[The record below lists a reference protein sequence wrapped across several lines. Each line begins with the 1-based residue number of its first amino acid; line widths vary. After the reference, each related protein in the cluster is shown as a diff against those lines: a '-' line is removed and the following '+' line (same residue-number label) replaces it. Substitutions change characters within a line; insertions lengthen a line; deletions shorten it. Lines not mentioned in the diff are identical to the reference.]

1 VQRTQVWLA
10 VSPIILAG
18 DLIAHALAYQVT
30 GTSPGPTHDYLAH
43 IPQLFILLMLVG
55 LLSTGLTARLRLPP
69 TWLFPLVAMATFV
82 AQEHVERLVHTGQL
96 PWLLTSRVFVVGVVL
111 QLPVA
116 LVAWALARR
125 LLGVLVELV
134 LRSPRAAYGLI
145 SIIAPV
151 VAEAVPVAM
160 TLRPGRG
167 PPVLHR
173 R

>member
-18 DLIAHALAYQVT
+18 VLMAHALAYRVT

-43 IPQLFILLMLVG
+43 IPQLFVLLVLVG
-55 LLSTGLTARLRLPP
+55 FVSTGLTARLQLPP
-69 TWLFPLVAMATFV
+69 TWPFPLVAIGTFV
-82 AQEHVERLVHTGQL
+82 AQEHVERLVHTGEL
-96 PWLLTSRVFVVGVVL
+96 PWLLTSPVFIVGVVL

-125 LLGVLVELV
+125 LLGVLVKLA
-134 LRSPRAAYGLI
+134 LRRPRVSYGLI
-145 SIIAPV
+145 PIVAPV
-151 VAEAVPVAM
+151 TVEAVPVAI
-160 TLRPGRG
+160 TRRPGRG
-167 PPVLHR
+167 PPFLHR

>member
-18 DLIAHALAYQVT
+18 VLIAHALAYDVT
-30 GTSPGPTHDYLAH
+30 RTAPGPTHDYLAH
-43 IPQLFILLMLVG
+43 IPQLFVLLVLVG
-55 LLSTGLTARLRLPP
+55 FASTGLTARLQLPP
-69 TWLFPLVAMATFV
+69 TWLFPVVAMATFV
-82 AQEHVERLVHTGQL
+82 VQEHVERLVHTGQL
-96 PWLLTSRVFVVGVVL
+96 PWLLTSPVFVVGVVL

-116 LVAWALARR
+116 LVVWALARR
-125 LLGVLVELV
+125 LLGVLVERV
-134 LRSPRAAYGLI
+134 LRRPRAAHGLI
-145 SIIAPV
+145 PIVAPV
-151 VAEAVPVAM
+151 VAEAVPVAI

>member
-18 DLIAHALAYQVT
+18 VLIAHALAYRVT

-43 IPQLFILLMLVG
+43 IPQLFILLVLVG
-55 LLSTGLTARLRLPP
+55 FLSTGLTARLQLPP
-69 TWLFPLVAMATFV
+69 TWLFPLVAIATFV

-96 PWLLTSRVFVVGVVL
+96 PWLLTSPVFVVGVVL

-116 LVAWALARR
+116 LVAWAFARR

-134 LRSPRAAYGLI
+134 LRRAAYGLI
-145 SIIAPV
+145 PTVAPIA
-151 VAEAVPVAM
+151 AEAVPLAI